1 MNNKEIFK
9 NLFKDKYR
17 EDEDIELFHD
27 FLYHISYKDNLD
39 NSVTQNFQIFIKKL
53 PLFKLKDCILY
64 MKCTYNESPDLSIKY
79 ALVRMMNE
87 YDRRKSIIE
96 GDIHNMK
103 FVDNSTYDVYG
114 DKETIYASKNNPEW
128 DKEKNTKKFR

>member
-17 EDEDIELFHD
+17 EDEDIELFHE
-27 FLYHISYKDNLD
+27 FLYHISCKDNLD

-64 MKCTYNESPDLSIKY
+64 MKCTYNDHPDLSIKY